1 MDELFEILRETEVSN
16 EDELV
21 AALEEEGVSEKGI
34 EVAKAI
40 ARFREA
46 YGEELSNEGIAKAL
60 GLDSAI
66 PAEEENDEPVS
77 SGADVTKSDL
87 EKLDEDSRSR
97 VEKALGR
104 IDELE
109 KTLEERD
116 REARR
121 KDWLSQTEGLDHISV
136 DAEKEADRLVKLE
149 DTLGREEAEDYFNTL
164 SGANEVAKESGVFDE
179 RGSGR
184 GGTTGG
190 SVYDEEVLPRAK
202 ELMDKE
208 GISKARAIDRVMKTD
223 ADLRKRYR
231 DEQTS

>member
-1 MDELFEILRETEVSN
+1 MDELFKILKETEVSN
-16 EDELV
+16 EEELV
-21 AALEEEGVSEKGI
+21 AELEGAGVSEKGI

-46 YGEELSNEGIAKAL
+46 YGDEITDEGIVKAL

-66 PAEEENDEPVS
+66 PAEEEDDEPVS

-87 EKLDEDSRSR
+87 EKLDEDTRSR
-97 VEKALGR
+97 VEKAFGR
-104 IDELE
+104 INELE

-116 REARR
+116 RESRR
-121 KDWLSQTEGLDHISV
+121 NDWLSRTKGLDHISV

-149 DTLGREEAEDYFNTL
+149 DTLGREEADDYFNTL
-164 SGANEVAKESGVFDE
+164 SGANEVAKESGVFSE
-179 RGSGR
+179 QGSSRSGS
-184 GGTTGG
+184 TGG

-202 ELMDKE
+202 ELMDEK
-208 GISKARAIDRVMKTD
+208 GISKAQAIDRVMKTD